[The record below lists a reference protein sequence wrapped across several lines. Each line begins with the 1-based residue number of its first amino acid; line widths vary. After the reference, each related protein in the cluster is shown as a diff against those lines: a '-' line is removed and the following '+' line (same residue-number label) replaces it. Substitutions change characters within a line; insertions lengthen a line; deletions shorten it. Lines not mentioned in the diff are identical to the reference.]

1 MIKLTAT
8 IWWQLIN
15 FQGLN
20 NRKRKMIQL
29 LAQWAATTIALWA
42 STYIFDGIKFESS
55 EALIV
60 SALLLGIANS
70 LIKPL
75 LIALT
80 LPITF
85 FTFGIFL
92 LVINGAMLLL
102 VSYLVHG
109 FIVSSLG
116 TAILASIVISIISF
130 FIKVAL
136 VGSVVVSSTS
146 SH

>member
-1 MIKLTAT
+1 
-8 IWWQLIN
+8 
-15 FQGLN
+15 
-20 NRKRKMIQL
+20 MIQL

-42 STYIFDGIKFESS
+42 STYIFSGIKFESA

-85 FTFGIFL
+85 FTFGI
-92 LVINGAMLLL
+92 NGSMLLL
-102 VSYLVHG
+102 VSYLVKG

-130 FIKVAL
+130 LIKVAL
-136 VGSVVVSSTS
+136 VGNVVVSSTS

>member
-1 MIKLTAT
+1 
-8 IWWQLIN
+8 
-15 FQGLN
+15 
-20 NRKRKMIQL
+20 MIQL

-130 FIKVAL
+130 FIKVTL
-136 VGSVVVSSTS
+136 VGNVVVSSTS

>member
-20 NRKRKMIQL
+20 NRKIHMIQF
-29 LAQWAATTIALWA
+29 LAHWAATTIALWA

-85 FTFGIFL
+85 LTFGIFL
-92 LVINGAMLLL
+92 FVINGAVLLL
-102 VSYLVHG
+102 VSYLVNG

-116 TAILASIVISIISF
+116 TAILASIVVSMISF
-130 FIKVAL
+130 FIRVAL
-136 VGSVVVSSTS
+136 VGNVVVSNTST
-146 SH
+146 H

>member
-1 MIKLTAT
+1 
-8 IWWQLIN
+8 
-15 FQGLN
+15 
-20 NRKRKMIQL
+20 MIQF
-29 LAQWAATTIALWA
+29 LAHWAATTIALWA

-85 FTFGIFL
+85 LTFGIFL
-92 LVINGAMLLL
+92 FVINGAVLLL
-102 VSYLVHG
+102 VSYLVNG

-116 TAILASIVISIISF
+116 TAILASIVVSMISF
-130 FIKVAL
+130 FIRVAL
-136 VGSVVVSSTS
+136 VGNVVVSNTST
-146 SH
+146 H

>member
-1 MIKLTAT
+1 
-8 IWWQLIN
+8 
-15 FQGLN
+15 
-20 NRKRKMIQL
+20 MIQF
-29 LAQWAATTIALWA
+29 LAHWAATTIALWA

-92 LVINGAMLLL
+92 FVINGAVLLL
-102 VSYLVHG
+102 VSYLVNG

-116 TAILASIVISIISF
+116 TAILASIVVSMISF
-130 FIKVAL
+130 FIRVAL
-136 VGSVVVSSTS
+136 VGNVVVSNTST
-146 SH
+146 H